1 MDLLGWRI
9 KNGEIQIDPD
19 KIAGLRNWPRKLK
32 NMKQVQ
38 SVLGILGYQRPFI
51 RGFVKLARPL
61 TKLTKKDKEFE
72 WTMDCEN
79 TLTMLIDIVTSEPV
93 LKCPNPEKL
102 FELEVDASTF
112 AIGAILFQ
120 KDKNGKQHEIRY
132 YSKALNETERNY
144 DIWDREFMLVVF
156 SLRNWR
162 HLLVGSPH
170 QVTVYTD
177 HTNLQY
183 Y

>member
-1 MDLLGWRI
+1 
-9 KNGEIQIDPD
+9 
-19 KIAGLRNWPRKLK
+19 
-32 NMKQVQ
+32 
-38 SVLGILGYQRPFI
+38 
-51 RGFVKLARPL
+51 VKLARPL

-79 TLTMLIDIVTSEPV
+79 ALTMLIDIITSELV

-112 AIGAILFQ
+112 AIGVILFH
-120 KDKNGKQHEIRY
+120 KDKNGKQHEIGY

-144 DIWDREFMLVVF
+144 DIWDREFMSVVF
-156 SLRNWR
+156 GLRNWQ

-170 QVTVYTD
+170 RVTVYTD